1 MSIPT
6 KLKEKKIWTL
16 SNTEK
21 IPLDIGILYTSG
33 EEVPFSQERKSLYY
47 TYDVCKK
54 VQKIYSHTKITIH
67 ATSDIPLT
75 LVDIEKE
82 GNIETNPF
90 KYLDFIYLEKSTNGG
105 LHGLL
110 NYKIEK
116 MNQII
121 KDNDFQTEFFNDN
134 HFMIITED
142 EIELPESKYQLF
154 DFQEKLIKPK
164 QTEYHVTKPSMI
176 DLPEIEK
183 SLIRK
188 QIYVKPYSVASHQ
201 DTSLIE
207 YKYMIMLGRKLRK
220 KFKYQNIDQF
230 IKHLMYACELH
241 LPYRDKH
248 YQVINSHDFG
258 EVTKREYS
266 IMKAATYL
274 YE

>member
-1 MSIPT
+1 MPIPIE
-6 KLKEKKIWTL
+6 LKQQKIWTL
-16 SNTEK
+16 SNSDK

-33 EEVPFSQERKSLYY
+33 KEVPFSQERKSLYY

-54 VQKIYSHTKITIH
+54 VQNLHPEMKITIH
-67 ATSDIPLT
+67 ATSSVQLT

-82 GNIETNPF
+82 GNIDHNPF

-110 NYKIEK
+110 NYKIES

-121 KDNDFQTEFFNDN
+121 KNSEFQTEFFNDN

-142 EIELPESKYQLF
+142 EIELPKSTYRLF
-154 DFQEKLIKPK
+154 DFKEKLKKPT

-176 DLPEIEK
+176 DLPETEK
-183 SLIRK
+183 ALIRK
-188 QIYVKPYSVASHQ
+188 QIYVKPYSVGSHQ
-201 DTSLIE
+201 DTSLVE
-207 YKYMIMLGRKLRK
+207 YKYMIMLGRKLQK
-220 KFKYQNIDQF
+220 KFNYKNVEQF
-230 IKHLMYACELH
+230 IKHLIYACELH

-248 YQVINSHDFG
+248 YEVINSQDFG